1 MSFIYVSPR
10 KVPKTSW
17 RIFSSNI
24 LKSCHSWN
32 IQNFVIFLLLVQ
44 HFKILRGSWTVII
57 MTSRNFLHI
66 LQIVIA
72 GLTLKTLFVIA
83 SNLPSWQIIKERKL
97 LNIFLN
103 IFVNP
108 FYFFIIMFIKLRN
121 FTGLS
126 WVQ

>member
-57 MTSRNFLHI
+57 MTSQNFLHI

>member
-17 RIFSSNI
+17 RIFSISAK
-24 LKSCHSWN
+24 KSFRSWN
-32 IQNFVIFLLLVQ
+32 IQTFVIFLLLVQ

-72 GLTLKTLFVIA
+72 GLTLKTLFIIA

-103 IFVNP
+103 IIVNP
-108 FYFFIIMFIKLRN
+108 FYFFIIMLIKLRH